1 MDAKS
6 LTTRIVPI
14 QHIEWRIVM
23 MNIDKCKRY
32 VLIRNG
38 MYLTHDPLT
47 MTNSAYNAKQY
58 KDRREALNEAK
69 LYQAKVRVFNPVT
82 GEIACG

>member
-1 MDAKS
+1 M
-6 LTTRIVPI
+6 
-14 QHIEWRIVM
+14 
-23 MNIDKCKRY
+23 IDLNRCKRY

-69 LYQAKVRVFNPVT
+69 LYQAKIRVFNPVT
-82 GEIACG
+82 GEIAYG